1 MKHLSTNCLS
11 IATVALLGSFAATT
25 QAQVVFSDNF
35 EGYTAGSDQ
44 LAGWASTGTLANYSL
59 TVAAGTGVSG
69 SQGLTWQSDFN
80 AAYSGYLPSNL
91 GYSGGNPSGNT
102 DANLN
107 DYTLSFDMAVASGVA
122 VNQLQLSLNG
132 WAGQWFSG
140 ASTSSQAAIDT
151 SAVTVG
157 SGFHLVTVNLGT
169 LFAGSGG
176 NFDPTSQTY
185 QFQFQLNGWQLAGGG
200 PVTGEQM
207 TLDNVKITVVPEPST
222 IALVGLG
229 MAGLCW
235 LRRRNA

>member
-1 MKHLSTNCLS
+1 M
-11 IATVALLGSFAATT
+11 VALLGSFAATT
-25 QAQVVFSDNF
+25 QAQIVFSDNF

-44 LAGWASTGTLANYSL
+44 LAAWASTGTLANYSL
-59 TVAAGTGVSG
+59 TVASGTGVSG
-69 SQGLTWQSDFN
+69 SQGLTWQADFN
-80 AAYSGYLPSNL
+80 AAYSGFMPCNL

-102 DANLN
+102 DPNIN

-122 VNQLQLSLNG
+122 VNQLQLTLNG
-132 WAGQWFSG
+132 WAGQWFTG
-140 ASTSSQAAIDT
+140 ASTGSQAAIDT

-157 SGFHLVTVNLGT
+157 SGFQLVTVNLGT
-169 LFAGSGG
+169 LFTGSGG

-207 TLDNVKITVVPEPST
+207 TLDNVQISIVPEPST

-229 MAGLCW
+229 MAGLCC

>member
-1 MKHLSTNCLS
+1 MKHPSKNCLS
-11 IATVALLGSFAATT
+11 IAMVVLLGSFAATT

-35 EGYTAGSDQ
+35 EGYAAGTSE

-69 SQGLTWQSDFN
+69 SQGLTWQADFN
-80 AAYSGYLPSNL
+80 AAYTGYMPCNL

-102 DANLN
+102 DPNIN

-122 VNQLQLSLNG
+122 VNQLQLTFQG
-132 WAGQWFSG
+132 WEGQWFSG
-140 ASTSSQAAIDT
+140 AMNGGTVTLDT
-151 SAVTVG
+151 SAVGVG
-157 SGFHLVTVNLGT
+157 TGFQHFNLNLGT
-169 LFAGSGG
+169 LMAGTG
-176 NFDPTSQTY
+176 FDPLDQTY
-185 QFQFQLNGWQLAGGG
+185 QFQWQLNGWQLAGGG

-207 TLDNVKITVVPEPST
+207 TLDNVQVSIVPEPST
-222 IALVGLG
+222 IALVGMG